1 MDQSEVKIN
10 IIHAAVGGITETD
23 VTLAAASDAIIIG
36 FNVRPTGKTREVATR
51 EKVDIRLYRVIYQ
64 AIEDINAARV
74 GLLSP
79 DIVEEDTGI
88 AEVRETF
95 KVPKVGV
102 VAGCYIVEGE
112 ISRDDSVRIV
122 RDGTVVYEGEIESLR
137 RFKDDVK
144 SVARGYECGIGIA
157 GYQDIKIGRPHR
169 RLSCGRGRENGI
181 IMKQSSSNRRVN
193 EQAREVISEI
203 LLFEISDPRLD
214 MVTITGVEVS
224 YDRSVANVYYS
235 TEPSRYTEVAQ
246 AFNAAAGRI
255 RSLMA
260 KKLSWRVAPEL
271 RFHLDESV
279 DNAQRI
285 AEALSADAARNA
297 NASAED
303 PAEG

>member
-1 MDQSEVKIN
+1 
-10 IIHAAVGGITETD
+10 
-23 VTLAAASDAIIIG
+23 
-36 FNVRPTGKTREVATR
+36 
-51 EKVDIRLYRVIYQ
+51 
-64 AIEDINAARV
+64 
-74 GLLSP
+74 
-79 DIVEEDTGI
+79 
-88 AEVRETF
+88 
-95 KVPKVGV
+95 
-102 VAGCYIVEGE
+102 
-112 ISRDDSVRIV
+112 
-122 RDGTVVYEGEIESLR
+122 
-137 RFKDDVK
+137 
-144 SVARGYECGIGIA
+144 
-157 GYQDIKIGRPHR
+157 
-169 RLSCGRGRENGI
+169 
-181 IMKQSSSNRRVN
+181 MKQSSSNRRVN
-193 EQAREVISEI
+193 KQAREVISEI

-297 NASAED
+297 SARAED

>member
-1 MDQSEVKIN
+1 
-10 IIHAAVGGITETD
+10 
-23 VTLAAASDAIIIG
+23 
-36 FNVRPTGKTREVATR
+36 
-51 EKVDIRLYRVIYQ
+51 
-64 AIEDINAARV
+64 
-74 GLLSP
+74 
-79 DIVEEDTGI
+79 
-88 AEVRETF
+88 
-95 KVPKVGV
+95 
-102 VAGCYIVEGE
+102 
-112 ISRDDSVRIV
+112 
-122 RDGTVVYEGEIESLR
+122 
-137 RFKDDVK
+137 
-144 SVARGYECGIGIA
+144 
-157 GYQDIKIGRPHR
+157 
-169 RLSCGRGRENGI
+169 
-181 IMKQSSSNRRVN
+181 MKQSSSNRRVN

-285 AEALSADAARNA
+285 AEALRADAARNA
-297 NASAED
+297 NARAED

>member
-1 MDQSEVKIN
+1 
-10 IIHAAVGGITETD
+10 
-23 VTLAAASDAIIIG
+23 
-36 FNVRPTGKTREVATR
+36 
-51 EKVDIRLYRVIYQ
+51 
-64 AIEDINAARV
+64 
-74 GLLSP
+74 
-79 DIVEEDTGI
+79 
-88 AEVRETF
+88 
-95 KVPKVGV
+95 
-102 VAGCYIVEGE
+102 
-112 ISRDDSVRIV
+112 
-122 RDGTVVYEGEIESLR
+122 
-137 RFKDDVK
+137 
-144 SVARGYECGIGIA
+144 
-157 GYQDIKIGRPHR
+157 
-169 RLSCGRGRENGI
+169 
-181 IMKQSSSNRRVN
+181 MKQSSSNRRVN

-235 TEPSRYTEVAQ
+235 TEPSHYTEVAQ

-271 RFHLDESV
+271 RFHLDGSV

>member
-1 MDQSEVKIN
+1 
-10 IIHAAVGGITETD
+10 
-23 VTLAAASDAIIIG
+23 
-36 FNVRPTGKTREVATR
+36 
-51 EKVDIRLYRVIYQ
+51 
-64 AIEDINAARV
+64 
-74 GLLSP
+74 
-79 DIVEEDTGI
+79 
-88 AEVRETF
+88 
-95 KVPKVGV
+95 
-102 VAGCYIVEGE
+102 
-112 ISRDDSVRIV
+112 
-122 RDGTVVYEGEIESLR
+122 
-137 RFKDDVK
+137 
-144 SVARGYECGIGIA
+144 
-157 GYQDIKIGRPHR
+157 
-169 RLSCGRGRENGI
+169 
-181 IMKQSSSNRRVN
+181 MKQSSSNRRVN

-235 TEPSRYTEVAQ
+235 TAPSRYTEVAQ

-297 NASAED
+297 SARAED

>member
-1 MDQSEVKIN
+1 
-10 IIHAAVGGITETD
+10 
-23 VTLAAASDAIIIG
+23 
-36 FNVRPTGKTREVATR
+36 
-51 EKVDIRLYRVIYQ
+51 
-64 AIEDINAARV
+64 
-74 GLLSP
+74 
-79 DIVEEDTGI
+79 
-88 AEVRETF
+88 
-95 KVPKVGV
+95 
-102 VAGCYIVEGE
+102 
-112 ISRDDSVRIV
+112 
-122 RDGTVVYEGEIESLR
+122 
-137 RFKDDVK
+137 
-144 SVARGYECGIGIA
+144 
-157 GYQDIKIGRPHR
+157 
-169 RLSCGRGRENGI
+169 
-181 IMKQSSSNRRVN
+181 MKQSSSNRRVN

-297 NASAED
+297 SASAED
-303 PAEG
+303 PAAG

>member
-1 MDQSEVKIN
+1 
-10 IIHAAVGGITETD
+10 
-23 VTLAAASDAIIIG
+23 
-36 FNVRPTGKTREVATR
+36 
-51 EKVDIRLYRVIYQ
+51 
-64 AIEDINAARV
+64 
-74 GLLSP
+74 
-79 DIVEEDTGI
+79 
-88 AEVRETF
+88 
-95 KVPKVGV
+95 
-102 VAGCYIVEGE
+102 
-112 ISRDDSVRIV
+112 
-122 RDGTVVYEGEIESLR
+122 
-137 RFKDDVK
+137 
-144 SVARGYECGIGIA
+144 
-157 GYQDIKIGRPHR
+157 
-169 RLSCGRGRENGI
+169 
-181 IMKQSSSNRRVN
+181 MKQSSSNRRVN

-224 YDRSVANVYYS
+224 YDRSVSNVYYS

-297 NASAED
+297 SARAED

>member
-1 MDQSEVKIN
+1 
-10 IIHAAVGGITETD
+10 
-23 VTLAAASDAIIIG
+23 
-36 FNVRPTGKTREVATR
+36 
-51 EKVDIRLYRVIYQ
+51 
-64 AIEDINAARV
+64 
-74 GLLSP
+74 
-79 DIVEEDTGI
+79 
-88 AEVRETF
+88 
-95 KVPKVGV
+95 
-102 VAGCYIVEGE
+102 
-112 ISRDDSVRIV
+112 
-122 RDGTVVYEGEIESLR
+122 
-137 RFKDDVK
+137 
-144 SVARGYECGIGIA
+144 
-157 GYQDIKIGRPHR
+157 
-169 RLSCGRGRENGI
+169 
-181 IMKQSSSNRRVN
+181 MKQSSSNRRVN

-285 AEALSADAARNA
+285 AEALSAEAARNA
-297 NASAED
+297 NARAED

>member
-1 MDQSEVKIN
+1 
-10 IIHAAVGGITETD
+10 
-23 VTLAAASDAIIIG
+23 
-36 FNVRPTGKTREVATR
+36 
-51 EKVDIRLYRVIYQ
+51 
-64 AIEDINAARV
+64 
-74 GLLSP
+74 
-79 DIVEEDTGI
+79 
-88 AEVRETF
+88 
-95 KVPKVGV
+95 
-102 VAGCYIVEGE
+102 
-112 ISRDDSVRIV
+112 
-122 RDGTVVYEGEIESLR
+122 
-137 RFKDDVK
+137 
-144 SVARGYECGIGIA
+144 
-157 GYQDIKIGRPHR
+157 
-169 RLSCGRGRENGI
+169 
-181 IMKQSSSNRRVN
+181 MKQSSSNRRVN

-279 DNAQRI
+279 DNAQRF

-297 NASAED
+297 SARAED

>member
-1 MDQSEVKIN
+1 
-10 IIHAAVGGITETD
+10 
-23 VTLAAASDAIIIG
+23 
-36 FNVRPTGKTREVATR
+36 
-51 EKVDIRLYRVIYQ
+51 
-64 AIEDINAARV
+64 
-74 GLLSP
+74 
-79 DIVEEDTGI
+79 
-88 AEVRETF
+88 
-95 KVPKVGV
+95 
-102 VAGCYIVEGE
+102 
-112 ISRDDSVRIV
+112 
-122 RDGTVVYEGEIESLR
+122 
-137 RFKDDVK
+137 
-144 SVARGYECGIGIA
+144 
-157 GYQDIKIGRPHR
+157 
-169 RLSCGRGRENGI
+169 
-181 IMKQSSSNRRVN
+181 MKQSSSNRRVN

-224 YDRSVANVYYS
+224 YDRSVANVYYP

-297 NASAED
+297 SARAED

>member
-1 MDQSEVKIN
+1 
-10 IIHAAVGGITETD
+10 
-23 VTLAAASDAIIIG
+23 
-36 FNVRPTGKTREVATR
+36 
-51 EKVDIRLYRVIYQ
+51 
-64 AIEDINAARV
+64 
-74 GLLSP
+74 
-79 DIVEEDTGI
+79 
-88 AEVRETF
+88 
-95 KVPKVGV
+95 
-102 VAGCYIVEGE
+102 
-112 ISRDDSVRIV
+112 
-122 RDGTVVYEGEIESLR
+122 
-137 RFKDDVK
+137 
-144 SVARGYECGIGIA
+144 
-157 GYQDIKIGRPHR
+157 
-169 RLSCGRGRENGI
+169 
-181 IMKQSSSNRRVN
+181 MKQSSSNRRVN

-235 TEPSRYTEVAQ
+235 TEPSRCTEVAQ

>member
-1 MDQSEVKIN
+1 
-10 IIHAAVGGITETD
+10 
-23 VTLAAASDAIIIG
+23 
-36 FNVRPTGKTREVATR
+36 
-51 EKVDIRLYRVIYQ
+51 
-64 AIEDINAARV
+64 
-74 GLLSP
+74 
-79 DIVEEDTGI
+79 
-88 AEVRETF
+88 
-95 KVPKVGV
+95 
-102 VAGCYIVEGE
+102 
-112 ISRDDSVRIV
+112 
-122 RDGTVVYEGEIESLR
+122 
-137 RFKDDVK
+137 
-144 SVARGYECGIGIA
+144 
-157 GYQDIKIGRPHR
+157 
-169 RLSCGRGRENGI
+169 
-181 IMKQSSSNRRVN
+181 MKQSSSNRRVN

-285 AEALSADAARNA
+285 AEAGDAE
-297 NASAED
+297 ED
-303 PAEG
+303 EILRAIGVAPFHAAALLF

>member
-1 MDQSEVKIN
+1 
-10 IIHAAVGGITETD
+10 
-23 VTLAAASDAIIIG
+23 
-36 FNVRPTGKTREVATR
+36 
-51 EKVDIRLYRVIYQ
+51 
-64 AIEDINAARV
+64 
-74 GLLSP
+74 
-79 DIVEEDTGI
+79 
-88 AEVRETF
+88 
-95 KVPKVGV
+95 
-102 VAGCYIVEGE
+102 
-112 ISRDDSVRIV
+112 
-122 RDGTVVYEGEIESLR
+122 
-137 RFKDDVK
+137 
-144 SVARGYECGIGIA
+144 
-157 GYQDIKIGRPHR
+157 
-169 RLSCGRGRENGI
+169 
-181 IMKQSSSNRRVN
+181 MKQSSSNRRVN

-260 KKLSWRVAPEL
+260 KKLSWRVVPEL

>member
-1 MDQSEVKIN
+1 
-10 IIHAAVGGITETD
+10 
-23 VTLAAASDAIIIG
+23 
-36 FNVRPTGKTREVATR
+36 
-51 EKVDIRLYRVIYQ
+51 
-64 AIEDINAARV
+64 
-74 GLLSP
+74 
-79 DIVEEDTGI
+79 
-88 AEVRETF
+88 
-95 KVPKVGV
+95 
-102 VAGCYIVEGE
+102 
-112 ISRDDSVRIV
+112 
-122 RDGTVVYEGEIESLR
+122 
-137 RFKDDVK
+137 
-144 SVARGYECGIGIA
+144 
-157 GYQDIKIGRPHR
+157 
-169 RLSCGRGRENGI
+169 
-181 IMKQSSSNRRVN
+181 MKQSSSNRRVN

-235 TEPSRYTEVAQ
+235 TEHSRYTEVAQ

-297 NASAED
+297 SARAED

>member
-1 MDQSEVKIN
+1 
-10 IIHAAVGGITETD
+10 
-23 VTLAAASDAIIIG
+23 
-36 FNVRPTGKTREVATR
+36 
-51 EKVDIRLYRVIYQ
+51 
-64 AIEDINAARV
+64 
-74 GLLSP
+74 
-79 DIVEEDTGI
+79 
-88 AEVRETF
+88 
-95 KVPKVGV
+95 
-102 VAGCYIVEGE
+102 
-112 ISRDDSVRIV
+112 
-122 RDGTVVYEGEIESLR
+122 
-137 RFKDDVK
+137 
-144 SVARGYECGIGIA
+144 
-157 GYQDIKIGRPHR
+157 
-169 RLSCGRGRENGI
+169 
-181 IMKQSSSNRRVN
+181 MKQSSSNRRVN

-271 RFHLDESV
+271 RFHLDGSV

>member
-1 MDQSEVKIN
+1 
-10 IIHAAVGGITETD
+10 
-23 VTLAAASDAIIIG
+23 
-36 FNVRPTGKTREVATR
+36 
-51 EKVDIRLYRVIYQ
+51 
-64 AIEDINAARV
+64 
-74 GLLSP
+74 
-79 DIVEEDTGI
+79 
-88 AEVRETF
+88 
-95 KVPKVGV
+95 
-102 VAGCYIVEGE
+102 
-112 ISRDDSVRIV
+112 
-122 RDGTVVYEGEIESLR
+122 
-137 RFKDDVK
+137 
-144 SVARGYECGIGIA
+144 
-157 GYQDIKIGRPHR
+157 
-169 RLSCGRGRENGI
+169 
-181 IMKQSSSNRRVN
+181 MKQSSSNRRVN

-235 TEPSRYTEVAQ
+235 TVPSRYTEVAQ

-297 NASAED
+297 SARAED

>member
-1 MDQSEVKIN
+1 
-10 IIHAAVGGITETD
+10 
-23 VTLAAASDAIIIG
+23 
-36 FNVRPTGKTREVATR
+36 
-51 EKVDIRLYRVIYQ
+51 
-64 AIEDINAARV
+64 
-74 GLLSP
+74 
-79 DIVEEDTGI
+79 
-88 AEVRETF
+88 
-95 KVPKVGV
+95 
-102 VAGCYIVEGE
+102 
-112 ISRDDSVRIV
+112 
-122 RDGTVVYEGEIESLR
+122 
-137 RFKDDVK
+137 
-144 SVARGYECGIGIA
+144 
-157 GYQDIKIGRPHR
+157 
-169 RLSCGRGRENGI
+169 
-181 IMKQSSSNRRVN
+181 MKQSSSNRRVN

-297 NASAED
+297 SASAED
-303 PAEG
+303 PVEG

>member
-1 MDQSEVKIN
+1 
-10 IIHAAVGGITETD
+10 
-23 VTLAAASDAIIIG
+23 
-36 FNVRPTGKTREVATR
+36 
-51 EKVDIRLYRVIYQ
+51 
-64 AIEDINAARV
+64 
-74 GLLSP
+74 
-79 DIVEEDTGI
+79 
-88 AEVRETF
+88 
-95 KVPKVGV
+95 
-102 VAGCYIVEGE
+102 
-112 ISRDDSVRIV
+112 
-122 RDGTVVYEGEIESLR
+122 
-137 RFKDDVK
+137 
-144 SVARGYECGIGIA
+144 
-157 GYQDIKIGRPHR
+157 
-169 RLSCGRGRENGI
+169 
-181 IMKQSSSNRRVN
+181 MKQSSSNRRVN

-235 TEPSRYTEVAQ
+235 TEPPRYTEVAQ

-297 NASAED
+297 SARAED

>member
-1 MDQSEVKIN
+1 
-10 IIHAAVGGITETD
+10 
-23 VTLAAASDAIIIG
+23 
-36 FNVRPTGKTREVATR
+36 
-51 EKVDIRLYRVIYQ
+51 
-64 AIEDINAARV
+64 
-74 GLLSP
+74 
-79 DIVEEDTGI
+79 
-88 AEVRETF
+88 
-95 KVPKVGV
+95 
-102 VAGCYIVEGE
+102 
-112 ISRDDSVRIV
+112 
-122 RDGTVVYEGEIESLR
+122 
-137 RFKDDVK
+137 
-144 SVARGYECGIGIA
+144 
-157 GYQDIKIGRPHR
+157 
-169 RLSCGRGRENGI
+169 
-181 IMKQSSSNRRVN
+181 MKQSSSNKRVN

>member
-1 MDQSEVKIN
+1 
-10 IIHAAVGGITETD
+10 
-23 VTLAAASDAIIIG
+23 
-36 FNVRPTGKTREVATR
+36 
-51 EKVDIRLYRVIYQ
+51 
-64 AIEDINAARV
+64 
-74 GLLSP
+74 
-79 DIVEEDTGI
+79 
-88 AEVRETF
+88 
-95 KVPKVGV
+95 
-102 VAGCYIVEGE
+102 
-112 ISRDDSVRIV
+112 
-122 RDGTVVYEGEIESLR
+122 
-137 RFKDDVK
+137 
-144 SVARGYECGIGIA
+144 
-157 GYQDIKIGRPHR
+157 
-169 RLSCGRGRENGI
+169 
-181 IMKQSSSNRRVN
+181 MKQSSSNRRVN

-214 MVTITGVEVS
+214 MATITGVEVS

-297 NASAED
+297 SARAED

>member
-1 MDQSEVKIN
+1 
-10 IIHAAVGGITETD
+10 
-23 VTLAAASDAIIIG
+23 
-36 FNVRPTGKTREVATR
+36 
-51 EKVDIRLYRVIYQ
+51 
-64 AIEDINAARV
+64 
-74 GLLSP
+74 
-79 DIVEEDTGI
+79 
-88 AEVRETF
+88 
-95 KVPKVGV
+95 
-102 VAGCYIVEGE
+102 
-112 ISRDDSVRIV
+112 
-122 RDGTVVYEGEIESLR
+122 
-137 RFKDDVK
+137 
-144 SVARGYECGIGIA
+144 
-157 GYQDIKIGRPHR
+157 
-169 RLSCGRGRENGI
+169 
-181 IMKQSSSNRRVN
+181 MKQSSSNRRVN

-279 DNAQRI
+279 DNTQRI